1 MSTNKLDWSIPQK
14 LSPVAL
20 IFILVKIIKDSWPLV
35 LIVVGR
41 IIINGQNEPSKNPSV
56 GILFGLGITLLILF
70 IHINQ
75 LINFFLF
82 RIYIDG
88 SELIVTGGLLSK
100 TKTIVPIN
108 RVQSVHLIENYLHKL
123 TNTGA
128 IKIET
133 AGTDATEIEVAAI
146 HKEKALSL
154 QALLQNAVIEAN
166 PNNDIEQLQI
176 MGIRFRD
183 VIKLAISENHIRTFL
198 IILAFAYSRVE
209 DVKQLFGYDPSN
221 ILDEQ
226 VDQVAFSVSNILTLF
241 TVGLFITLLVSFIR
255 VLLRYHEMNIKSNA
269 KGFQMEWGFLQTQ
282 QKMLIQNK
290 VQLISWNNNFLRKIL
305 GIQIVRFF
313 MTGEDINITKQH
325 IQLPV
330 MQSSLLYQLVSPY
343 QTIWPS
349 SNETANSVHHSY
361 GWRNTLLFVL
371 PITMAISVPIYFWDP
386 WYILLALMVLLYLSI
401 SNWVKY
407 RKFKY
412 WHNESS
418 IQIQKG
424 IWGEENI
431 LLNFN
436 KTQQVLVKT
445 SPFLR
450 RKKLA
455 NLELHTA
462 GETIILPFIPLEQAQ
477 YIADWALLCIEF
489 NLAEN
494 GKIALKQM
502 ES

>member
-1 MSTNKLDWSIPQK
+1 MSTNKLDWSIPQR

-20 IFILVKIIKDSWPLV
+20 IFILGKTIKDSWPLV

-41 IIINGQNEPSKNPSV
+41 IIINGQNETSKNPSA
-56 GILFGLGITLLILF
+56 GILFGLGITLLILV
-70 IHINQ
+70 IHFNQ
-75 LINFFLF
+75 LINFFIF
-82 RIYIDG
+82 RIYING
-88 SELIVTGGLLSK
+88 TELLVTGGLLSK

-123 TNTGA
+123 TNTCA

-146 HKEKALSL
+146 NKEKAISL
-154 QALLQNAVIEAN
+154 QQLLQNAVIEAN

-183 VIKLAISENHIRTFL
+183 LIKLAISENHIRTFL
-198 IILAFAYSRVE
+198 ILLAFAYSRLE
-209 DVKQLFGYDPSN
+209 DVKQLFGYDASN
-221 ILDEQ
+221 IIDKQ
-226 VDQVAFSVSNILTLF
+226 VDQAAFSVSNILTLF

-290 VQLISWNNNFLRKIL
+290 VQLISWNFNFVRKVL
-305 GIQIVRFF
+305 GISILRFF
-313 MTGEDINITKQH
+313 MMGENLTQTKQH

-330 MQSSLLYQLVSPY
+330 MDPHLLYQLISPY
-343 QTIWPS
+343 QAVLPS
-349 SNETANSVHHSY
+349 SNTQSYSTHISY

-371 PITMAISVPIYFWDP
+371 PIILVISTAIYFWNP
-386 WYILLALMVLLYLSI
+386 LYILFPLLLLIYLAI

-407 RKFKY
+407 QKFKY
-412 WHNESS
+412 WFNETT

-424 IWGEENI
+424 IWGVENI

-436 KTQQVLVKT
+436 KIQHVMVKT

-455 NLELHTA
+455 TVELHTA
-462 GETIILPFIPLEQAQ
+462 GETIVIPYISIEQAQ
-477 YIADWALLCIEF
+477 YLVDLSLVNVEF
-489 NLAEN
+489 H
-494 GKIALKQM
+494 
-502 ES
+502 

>member
-1 MSTNKLDWSIPQK
+1 MSTNKLDWSIPQR

-20 IFILVKIIKDSWPLV
+20 IFILGKTIKDSWPLV

-41 IIINGQNEPSKNPSV
+41 IIINGQNETSKNPSA
-56 GILFGLGITLLILF
+56 GILFGLGITLLILV
-70 IHINQ
+70 IHFNQ
-75 LINFFLF
+75 LINFFIF
-82 RIYIDG
+82 RIYING
-88 SELIVTGGLLSK
+88 TELLVTGGLLSK

-123 TNTGA
+123 TNTCA

-146 HKEKALSL
+146 NKEKAISL
-154 QALLQNAVIEAN
+154 QQLLQNAVIEAN

-183 VIKLAISENHIRTFL
+183 LIKLAISENHIRTFL
-198 IILAFAYSRVE
+198 ILLAFAYSRLE
-209 DVKQLFGYDPSN
+209 DVKQLFGYDASN
-221 ILDEQ
+221 IIDKQ
-226 VDQVAFSVSNILTLF
+226 VDQAAFSISNILTLF

-290 VQLISWNNNFLRKIL
+290 VQLISWNFNFVRKVL
-305 GIQIVRFF
+305 GISILRFF
-313 MTGEDINITKQH
+313 MMGENLTQTKQH

-330 MQSSLLYQLVSPY
+330 MDPHLLYQLISPY
-343 QTIWPS
+343 QAVLPS
-349 SNETANSVHHSY
+349 SNTQSYSTHISY

-371 PITMAISVPIYFWDP
+371 PIILVISTAIYFWNP
-386 WYILLALMVLLYLSI
+386 LYILFPLLLLIYLAI

-407 RKFKY
+407 QKFKY
-412 WHNESS
+412 WFNETT

-424 IWGEENI
+424 IWGVENI

-436 KTQQVLVKT
+436 KIQHVMVKT

-455 NLELHTA
+455 TVELHTA
-462 GETIILPFIPLEQAQ
+462 GETIVIPYISIEQAQ
-477 YIADWALLCIEF
+477 YLVDLSLVNVEF
-489 NLAEN
+489 H
-494 GKIALKQM
+494 
-502 ES
+502 